1 MNEQAPNRNF
11 ENIADKPRCAFLF
24 GKSTGSESIDFLR
37 GGEMTHASMGCFL
50 IGVTGPGFSANGDA
64 LIGSV
69 SDDPYDV
76 RTFLR
81 AVKPAGSQAHI
92 GTELVSTTEH
102 SLIERG
108 YFSDP
113 GETTRGLNESGLAFT
128 CALIF
133 EKETAERTPNATS
146 FADLSRKMMT
156 NCETVL
162 DAIDLF
168 RSAGACTP
176 PFSVLLADAKG
187 DLAHLEAGAFGVNVN
202 HHYSQQSPG
211 VVFAVNCY
219 LSQKLVHYNAPNAV
233 IENTQ
238 NNNLA
243 RRERGEQLAQELRG
257 KLDVAS
263 LARILSDHANRERD
277 PMDNPL
283 LEAWGYSI
291 CNHGTRHQ
299 ETYPH
304 ENLPW
309 GTVSA
314 EIMQPSEKLFW
325 YAYGWACGQQPEYG
339 DQIYQEKSWGKF
351 VPFGFGAS
359 DSENEEITV
368 LATADGE
375 ITPAGLRSQA
385 AREPATRVG

>member
-1 MNEQAPNRNF
+1 MPVLMNEQAPNRNF

-37 GGEMTHASMGCFL
+37 GGEMTHTSMGCFL

-283 LEAWGYSI
+283 LEAWGVFDLQSW
-291 CNHGTRHQ
+291 NTA
-299 ETYPH
+299 
-304 ENLPW
+304 
-309 GTVSA
+309 S
-314 EIMQPSEKLFW
+314 
-325 YAYGWACGQQPEYG
+325 G
-339 DQIYQEKSWGKF
+339 DLS
-351 VPFGFGAS
+351 
-359 DSENEEITV
+359 
-368 LATADGE
+368 
-375 ITPAGLRSQA
+375 
-385 AREPATRVG
+385 AREPALGDRERGDYATFGKVVLVCLRLGLRPTAGIR